1 MVVTVVPTTTGS
13 TQRSPRW
20 YSHITGIKWEK
31 SGDQVE
37 LGLSTNWKTNK
48 NIHINPWV
56 KLTKPVVIM
65 AIKYQTFQEKWRQCG
80 KEKFNDQHG
89 WHCRHCRTG
98 VTEVK
103 RNKKR
108 MISLVF
114 KTVLYTRQRI
124 LTESWVCK
132 LSDTPH
138 HAWHH
143 TKSSRVEGWVER
155 KTKKYTISGEC
166 SKWKLMQ
173 NDTWNSS
180 CLVLDGVCCPIN
192 PFEHMLVQRGWINHV
207 R

>member
-48 NIHINPWV
+48 NIHIDPWV

-132 LSDTPH
+132 LSDTPSH
-138 HAWHH
+138 KIIQGGRVGGKKSKKVHNIWWMLTVKTDAKWHL
-143 TKSSRVEGWVER
+143 
-155 KTKKYTISGEC
+155 
-166 SKWKLMQ
+166 KLLMPC
-173 NDTWNSS
+173 TRW
-180 CLVLDGVCCPIN
+180 CVLPN
-192 PFEHMLVQRGWINHV
+192 
-207 R
+207 